1 MDKDKTEIKK
11 QLRIANWTEI
21 STVEDLPYLSI
32 MKVSAI
38 LLLLFVAP
46 FSAHTHEQITLH
58 APHAIEKR
66 VAIIGKL

>member
-1 MDKDKTEIKK
+1 
-11 QLRIANWTEI
+11 
-21 STVEDLPYLSI
+21 